1 MLARIFTLSLGLLAL
16 PLACLANPTQT
27 KLASLAAKNGGVIKL
42 DSELYDVITAK
53 DREWSVVVQLTAM
66 GDQFK
71 CEPCR
76 QFNPNFNAVA
86 KSWDSKVPA
95 DKRDTHFF
103 ATLDFADG
111 RDVFARASTC
121 LGLQS
126 APFVNFFSAAKG
138 PNKKPGNPFSS
149 FDAAT
154 FAQKISEHTIVPV
167 PYRAPPNYALIINI
181 ASIIVIG
188 GLAAHFSYK
197 YFGPIIFS
205 RWTWA
210 FVVVLT
216 MLTFTSGHMFVKI
229 RGMPSTMRGQWIAGG
244 YQNQYGA
251 EVSVIGGI
259 CESLCCG
266 WSLNTDATLPADGA
280 LAFAQLMLIFGVPH
294 AKNAGSQRMSI
305 YIFSFLMIIVFSMLV
320 SLFRIKNPSKSG
332 HIFYRS
338 YKLITQTPSITH
350 PAKLRLAVD
359 RTAEYLNGL
368 HRALVMNLAATS
380 PRGTSYLR
388 IDDPPYILTQ
398 RPVPTRFNSDQSPSP
413 DQYAPR
419 TASML
424 PQLTK
429 NTSASGTTASSTSGS
444 VICLTYSLGM
454 RCRVLNLASNSIIF
468 YLLDEIEGFKRQF
481 SLTDTSIHF
490 AVHERVPPW
499 LLYIVALIG
508 WLGLLLGLGTT
519 GSLTQVVKVTVGR
532 PRPGKCGAQ
541 SSRHIALRVHLL
553 TICFVDLLDRCQPRA
568 NVQNAPV
575 YGLVTAD
582 VCTTDNH
589 ERLKDGFR
597 SFFSGHSSLTFAGLG
612 FLSFYLAGK
621 MHLFD
626 QRGHTVRGKAW
637 ISLAPLTGALL
648 VAISR
653 TMDYRR
659 LVLSYFS
666 YRQYYPSL
674 ASPFSHRP
682 YSPRIPR
689 YEQDQAGIP
698 NSEPTITVTPPAESG
713 PAPVGESIE
722 LAGTVK
728 RGGQDLSDMYKK
740 EREGERS
747 QNQQDAVVRGDA
759 SQIYRANLLL
769 PTRRLTGAS
778 MTGEL
783 AKGLRGR
790 GTSASSESES
800 ESTSPPLIEVG
811 SRAFGAVPARVGRG
825 VTRKPDSKLD
835 RADCAGVDTATGMGL
850 GAAMGLTGLLDR
862 ARAAGEGEGA
872 RVSGG
877 TDEAARSEVAFRARR
892 LMADGRGKTN
902 GAGVDDDD
910 GSPGR
915 DEGPA
920 RDAAADPRT
929 LGRGAAVAGGRRK

>member
-86 KSWDSKVPA
+86 KSWHSKVPA

-111 RDVFARASTC
+111 RD

-138 PNKKPGNPFSS
+138 PNKKPGKQDSWSYDFNTFS

-229 RGMPSTMRGQWIAGG
+229 RGMPSTMRGQWIAAG

-259 CESLCCG
+259 Y
-266 WSLNTDATLPADGA
+266 GA

-294 AKNAGSQRMSI
+294 AKNAGTCWCHSSELKI
-305 YIFSFLMIIVFSMLV
+305 LSGS
-320 SLFRIKNPSKSG
+320 PSKDPQSR
-332 HIFYRS
+332 F
-338 YKLITQTPSITH
+338 KLPIV
-350 PAKLRLAVD
+350 RLAVD

-429 NTSASGTTASSTSGS
+429 NTSASGTTASSTSGRL
-444 VICLTYSLGM
+444 VPRRRFKLLLTYGTD
-454 RCRVLNLASNSIIF
+454 CIIF

-481 SLTDTSIHF
+481 SLTDTSIQHTF
-490 AVHERVPPW
+490 TVHERVPPW
-499 LLYIVALIG
+499 LLYIVALIAPAVIMPIVNLLTVRSWWDWHNS

-532 PRPGKCGAQ
+532 PRP
-541 SSRHIALRVHLL
+541 
-553 TICFVDLLDRCQPRA
+553 DLLDRCQPRA

-626 QRGHTVRGKAW
+626 QRGHTGKAW

-653 TMDYRR
+653 TMDYRHHWQDVLVGSIVG

-759 SQIYRANLLL
+759 SQQ
-769 PTRRLTGAS
+769 
-778 MTGEL
+778 
-783 AKGLRGR
+783 
-790 GTSASSESES
+790 
-800 ESTSPPLIEVG
+800 V
-811 SRAFGAVPARVGRG
+811 
-825 VTRKPDSKLD
+825 
-835 RADCAGVDTATGMGL
+835 
-850 GAAMGLTGLLDR
+850 
-862 ARAAGEGEGA
+862 
-872 RVSGG
+872 
-877 TDEAARSEVAFRARR
+877 
-892 LMADGRGKTN
+892 
-902 GAGVDDDD
+902 
-910 GSPGR
+910 
-915 DEGPA
+915 
-920 RDAAADPRT
+920 
-929 LGRGAAVAGGRRK
+929 